1 MWICPGFSQNAN
13 ISLNSCT
20 SYSQW
25 RHHGGVQGRQGCP
38 NMSNIVPL
46 LLTLLQSLA
55 AGCELNDLPNEKPVR
70 LHIPHGS
77 LSFQVNFKLVSCT
90 QNYICVTD
98 PRAGDM
104 EHLGSDCVIM
114 SMKAFSEG
122 SGDGVQKFCMR
133 CYQYA
138 IIGFFHAWAGR
149 R

>member
-1 MWICPGFSQNAN
+1 
-13 ISLNSCT
+13 
-20 SYSQW
+20 
-25 RHHGGVQGRQGCP
+25 
-38 NMSNIVPL
+38 MSNIVPL

-122 SGDGVQKFCMR
+122 SGDGVQRFCMR

-138 IIGFFHAWAGR
+138 IIGFFHA
-149 R
+149 